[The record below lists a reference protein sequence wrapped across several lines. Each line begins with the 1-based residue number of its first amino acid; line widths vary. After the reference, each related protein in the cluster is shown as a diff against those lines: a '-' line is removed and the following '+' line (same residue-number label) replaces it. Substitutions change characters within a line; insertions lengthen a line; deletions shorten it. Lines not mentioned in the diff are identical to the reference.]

1 VPSAKPGA
9 FLFDSVE
16 SVLPSLYKHLT

>member
-16 SVLPSLYKHLT
+16 SVLPYLYKHLT